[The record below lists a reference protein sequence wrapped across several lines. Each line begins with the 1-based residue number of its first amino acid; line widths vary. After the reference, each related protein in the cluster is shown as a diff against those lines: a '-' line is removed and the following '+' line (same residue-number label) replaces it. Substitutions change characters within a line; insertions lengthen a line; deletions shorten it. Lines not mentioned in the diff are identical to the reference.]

1 MSVLSAE
8 PASFRPKLPELISV
22 SSESNQCVIE
32 LRIPTDLAYFPG
44 HFPVR
49 SILPGVVQ
57 IDWAI
62 HFARQHFAILG
73 VFSTMEVLKF
83 QQIIVPGNQLRLSLE
98 YRPENGKLYFDYS
111 NAEHKFSSGRVV
123 FSQ

>member
-1 MSVLSAE
+1 MRVLSAE
-8 PASFRPKLPELISV
+8 PASLRPKLPELISV
-22 SSESNQCVIE
+22 SSELNRCVFD
-32 LRIPTDLAYFPG
+32 LRIPADLAYFPG

-62 HFARQHFAILG
+62 HFARQYFALG
-73 VFSTMEVLKF
+73 GEFSKMEVLKF
-83 QQIIVPGNQLRLSLE
+83 QQIIVPGNQLKLSLE
-98 YRPENGKLYFDYS
+98 YRADNGKLYFDYS
-111 NAEHKFSSGRVV
+111 NAEHKFSSGRLV